1 MSPSFATCGRY
12 SRRPSGS
19 TPIGTASSRDT
30 WTASGPAKSGILESM
45 AGYESCDS
53 ATSFASIIDR
63 VHIWE
68 GLLQSRAI
76 FRGQSDSEWPLQ
88 SLWER
93 RFLHRQQAGLFEP
106 YFVQPHERDKIK
118 LQRAVL

>member
-1 MSPSFATCGRY
+1 MSPSFATCGRD
-12 SRRPSGS
+12 SRRPSRS

-30 WTASGPAKSGILESM
+30 WTASRPAKSGILESM
-45 AGYESCDS
+45 GGYESCDS

-68 GLLQSRAI
+68 GLFQSRAI

-93 RFLHRQQAGLFEP
+93 RVLHRQPAGALVP
-106 YFVQPHERDKIK
+106 
-118 LQRAVL
+118 VLVAPDELD